1 MGRHRRRRRSRFRHS
16 DPRLIAAGYWL
27 AAVWIFGGAVYFY
40 GHFSLLFIQ
49 ENRAG
54 LEAVLERTRDF
65 LTPG

>member
-1 MGRHRRRRRSRFRHS
+1 MGRRRRRRRSPFRPS
-16 DPRLIAAGYWL
+16 DPRWNAAGYWL
-27 AAVWIFGGAVYFY
+27 AAAWIFGGAIYFY